1 MKPSLERVLFG
12 TDEVVP
18 DTLSLRAGP
27 LDLSL
32 RGTRLWHVRLGDVEV
47 WHGVAFLFRDP
58 DWGTPE
64 PVVEHTESTISEGTF
79 LIRCTGHYPTSPVI
93 DFRVD
98 LEGTSSGCVR
108 FSGEAVPR
116 ADIEANRLG
125 ICVLHPMAAAGT
137 RIEVQHTDGRASES
151 TFPTLIPPWPP
162 FMLIRAIRHEYS
174 AGHWARCEFTGDSFE
189 FEDQRN
195 NSDASFK
202 TYSRSN
208 LMPRPYWL
216 RAGVPIRQSVELR
229 LEAPKTRNASRR
241 APVVSVRVGDEVAD
255 LPSIGV
261 EISPCDVEADE
272 ATLAALRAMRPA
284 HLHLALEA
292 DAGAVEWKR
301 INELLGI
308 AGARLRLD
316 LTVGD
321 AARADEA
328 LEALRRD
335 LRDAGFTPTS
345 IAVFPSEER
354 CLHAARQAFPASL
367 IGGGTPHFFVQL
379 NRLESLGTVDFLT
392 FTTSPIVHGA
402 DDESV
407 MLSLQSL
414 PSMVE
419 TLDARYPGLPIRI
432 GPSSIATRK
441 SPLGNQ
447 SETDGMRRIA
457 LARED
462 PRCRGLYGAAW
473 SLGYVAQLAMA
484 GVDAITLMSM
494 SGASGVLGPADGDA
508 VRRYPAYFVLERL
521 QSPARMCSVTVSEPS
536 RIAALALGRKAN
548 RELLLANLTG
558 DVVDVKLDGWAGS
571 YDASIMD
578 RHAWTTVFSVPDAWN
593 ASRRRAQNSRLRLEP
608 YAVASL
614 EQHG

>member
-1 MKPSLERVLFG
+1 MTTSRNRLLFG

-18 DTLSLRAGP
+18 DTVSLRAGP
-27 LDLSL
+27 LDLAL

-79 LIRCTGHYPTSPVI
+79 LIRCTGYFPTSPVI

-98 LEGTSSGCVR
+98 LEGTSAGCVR
-108 FSGEAVPR
+108 FSGEAMPR
-116 ADIEANRLG
+116 SDIQTNRCG
-125 ICVLHPMAAAGT
+125 ICVMHPMAAAGT
-137 RIEVQHTDGRASES
+137 RIEVQHTNGRASES

-162 FMLIRAIRHEYS
+162 FMLIRAIRHEYA
-174 AGHWARCEFTGDSFE
+174 AGEWARCEFAGDSFE

-202 TYSRSN
+202 TYNRSN

-229 LEAPKTRNASRR
+229 LEAPKARIASRR
-241 APVVSVRVGDEVAD
+241 APTVSVRVGDEVAD

-261 EISPCDVEADE
+261 EILPGDGEADE
-272 ATLAALRAMRPA
+272 ATRAALRAMRPA
-284 HLHLALEA
+284 HLHLALETG
-292 DAGAVEWKR
+292 AGAVEWKR

-321 AARADEA
+321 ATRTDEA
-328 LEALRRD
+328 LVALRGD
-335 LRDAGFTPTS
+335 LRDAGLAPTS

-354 CLHAARQAFPASL
+354 CLRAARRAFPASL

-402 DDESV
+402 DDEAV

-419 TLDARYPGLPIRI
+419 TLGARYPGLPIRI

-441 SPLGNQ
+441 SPLGSQ
-447 SETDGMRRIA
+447 PETDGMQRLA
-457 LARED
+457 LARQD

-473 SLGYVAQLAMA
+473 TLGYVARLATA
-484 GVDAITLMSM
+484 GVDAITLMSLC
-494 SGASGVLGPADGDA
+494 GTSGVLGPAERDA
-508 VRRYPAYFVLERL
+508 VRRYPAYYVLERL
-521 QSPARMCSVTVSEPS
+521 RAPARVCNVSVSEPS

-558 DVVDVKLDGWAGS
+558 DAVDVQLDGWAGS

-578 RHAWTTVFSVPDAWN
+578 RHTWATAFSVPDAWN

-614 EQHG
+614 EQHR